1 MTTIKDNLI
10 KLSIE
15 DLMFMDIGTREKKII
30 LRYCMGS
37 DLDRLLERYC
47 GSLILSQDEFDFKEN
62 GISNANINLVNSI
75 RLILKS

>member
-1 MTTIKDNLI
+1 MTTIKDNLV

-15 DLMFMDIGTREKKII
+15 DLMFMDIGAREKKII
-30 LRYCMGS
+30 LKYCMGNE
-37 DLDRLLERYC
+37 LEVRLERYC

-62 GISNANINLVNSI
+62 GISSINSNAVNAI